1 MPKVPSSR
9 SQSFSDHKLNIA
21 NPPALSITCA
31 PCRSKKIKCD
41 SIKPTCTNCLK
52 NPERCY
58 YPAKLKPGLRPG
70 TGLEMMKRVEMLEEK
85 MELYGS
91 QLAEHESRLSSMPYS
106 VAGPSF
112 SYDNNTP
119 LSDPN
124 QQAQQHQQD
133 RLEQAYTT
141 GISPG
146 MSSRGQ
152 MPPPLHAISANLP
165 PSSQPFAYPPNPS
178 PSSAGGPVY
187 DRQSFAL
194 SSASPHVNNSVA
206 SPGSFLDPQI
216 LPPDDIVRDLI
227 TLFFTHIHPWCP
239 ILSASP
245 SDFQPPWGIVHHAIV
260 VVSLRFSR
268 DPRIT
273 TSKSAIKQQA
283 KQHVLAHAVEST
295 SVASLQALA
304 LLAVDLIGSD
314 QGPSSWGILALLT
327 RSAVH
332 LGLSRED
339 DPPPPPPSSS
349 TASTS
354 STAHALSRTSILPPP
369 GSWQED
375 ESRRR
380 LFWWVFVLDRYVC
393 CSTGWEF
400 AVPDGD
406 VGRRMPCP
414 EAVWTQP
421 EWHQTPTFASP
432 LSSLSISSSSHHHP
446 LTPLPLTSVSPLAY
460 LVEALDLLGRA
471 HTLQGEKINLGD
483 RGEVEG
489 RRGMALGVTRVV
501 RAWWEV
507 RDVAGIG
514 DVGMRLMIQA
524 IHHATLLKLNA
535 SHAYP
540 ALLPPTRSA
549 QEPFLSTCLNSA
561 RAMARLVEEG
571 REAGWERGGALF
583 VWGCWV
589 AARVLFVH
597 AFLNN
602 QKTLDDDF
610 EVIVG
615 ALKEQ
620 AEYWGLATQYVKLL
634 ERAKRKMLNS
644 RQSHPPTFSSTTN
657 SYPHTSHSK
666 HAPKGPEG
674 PEGHSSALPDA
685 IHVLLDLRR
694 TAYGAVGTNIQETPH
709 TTPPPEGLEGP
720 EGGLGFVPGYEAGH
734 GHGHGHGMHDVAMGA
749 GSGSGSDAG
758 TGRGMGQAQAQGG
771 QGQGMQGVEG
781 MDLGLDMV
789 PAWAVQPGLE
799 DLYSWFDLPA
809 GLFHGEGM

>member
-1 MPKVPSSR
+1 MPKIPSSR
-9 SQSFSDHKLNIA
+9 SQSFSDTKLNIA

-41 SIKPTCTNCLK
+41 SIKPTCANCLK
-52 NPERCY
+52 DPERCY

-124 QQAQQHQQD
+124 QQAQQQQY
-133 RLEQAYTT
+133 QIQHAYTT
-141 GISPG
+141 GVSPG

-152 MPPPLHAISANLP
+152 MPPPLHAISTNLP

-194 SSASPHVNNSVA
+194 SSASPHLNNSVA

-239 ILSASP
+239 ILSPSP

-268 DPRIT
+268 DPRMT
-273 TSKSAIKQQA
+273 TSKSSIKQKA

-295 SVASLQALA
+295 SIASLQALA

-339 DPPPPPPSSS
+339 DPPPASSS
-349 TASTS
+349 TS
-354 STAHALSRTSILPPP
+354 SSNHAHAPRAPALSRTSILPPP
-369 GSWQED
+369 GSWHED

-393 CSTGWEF
+393 CSTGWDF

-414 EAVWTQP
+414 EELWTQP
-421 EWHQTPTFASP
+421 EWHRTPTFSSP
-432 LSSLSISSSSHHHP
+432 LSSLSSSSHHHP

-489 RRGMALGVTRVV
+489 RREMALGVTRVV
-501 RAWWEV
+501 RGWWEG

-514 DVGMRLMIQA
+514 EVGMRLMIQA

-540 ALLPPTRSA
+540 ALLPATRSA
-549 QEPFLSTCLNSA
+549 QEPFLSTCLSSA

-602 QKTLDDDF
+602 HKRLDDDF

-615 ALKEQ
+615 GLKEQ

-644 RQSHPPTFSSTTN
+644 RQSHPSTSSSTTT
-657 SYPHTSHSK
+657 SHPHTSNSK
-666 HAPKGPEG
+666 HAPPEG
-674 PEGHSSALPDA
+674 GPSSALPDA

-694 TAYGAVGTNIQETPH
+694 TAYNAVGTNIQETPH
-709 TTPPPEGLEGP
+709 TTPPPEGPGP
-720 EGGLGFVPGYEAGH
+720 EGGLGFVPGYEP
-734 GHGHGHGMHDVAMGA
+734 GHGHGMEGVMGA
-749 GSGSGSDAG
+749 GAG
-758 TGRGMGQAQAQGG
+758 GGVGQGQAQAQGGQGQG

-809 GLFHGEGM
+809 GLFQGEGM

>member
-1 MPKVPSSR
+1 MPKAPSVR
-9 SQSFSDHKLNIA
+9 SQSFSDGPKPSVA
-21 NPPALSITCA
+21 APPALSITCA

-41 SIKPTCTNCLK
+41 STKPTCANCLK
-52 NPERCY
+52 NPEGCH

-70 TGLEMMKRVEMLEEK
+70 TGLEMMKRVELLEEK

-91 QLAEHESRLSSMPYS
+91 RLAEHEHRLASIPYS

-112 SYDNNTP
+112 SYDSNTP
-119 LSDPN
+119 ISDPHP
-124 QQAQQHQQD
+124 QAHQPQD
-133 RLEQAYTT
+133 QA
-141 GISPG
+141 GGHPFAPGASPG
-146 MSSRGQ
+146 MSSGRGP
-152 MPPPLHAISANLP
+152 MPPPELHAISTNL

-178 PSSAGGPVY
+178 PSSSSAAPVY

-194 SSASPHVNNSVA
+194 SSASPHINNGVA

-216 LPPDDIVRDLI
+216 LPSDDIVRDLI
-227 TLFFTHIHPWCP
+227 GLFFTHIHPWCP
-239 ILSASP
+239 ILSPSP

-260 VVSLRFSR
+260 VVALRFSR
-268 DPRIT
+268 DPRIAS
-273 TSKSAIKQQA
+273 SKSSTKQKA

-295 SVASLQALA
+295 SIASLQALA

-332 LGLSRED
+332 LGLSREE
-339 DPPPPPPSSS
+339 DP
-349 TASTS
+349 ATS
-354 STAHALSRTSILPPP
+354 SGPPHALRAPALSRTSILPPP
-369 GSWQED
+369 ASWHED

-400 AVPDGD
+400 AVPDDD
-406 VGRRMPCP
+406 VKRRMPCRD
-414 EAVWTQP
+414 ESWTQS
-421 EWHQTPTFASP
+421 EWHQTPAFSSPFSSPRRP
-432 LSSLSISSSSHHHP
+432 LS
-446 LTPLPLTSVSPLAY
+446 PLPLSSVSPLAY

-489 RRGMALGVTRVV
+489 RREMALGMTRAV
-501 RAWWEV
+501 RGWWEG
-507 RDVAGIG
+507 RDVGGIQE
-514 DVGMRLMIQA
+514 VGMRFMIQA

-540 ALLPPTRSA
+540 AVLPSTPSS

-561 RAMARLVEEG
+561 RAMARLAGEG
-571 REAGWERGGALF
+571 REAGWEKGGPLF

-602 QKTLDDDF
+602 HARPDDDF
-610 EVIVG
+610 EVIVR

-620 AEYWGLATQYVKLL
+620 AEYWDLATQYVKLL

-644 RQSHPPTFSSTTN
+644 RASHSSHSHPQAPHNDTLSNSST
-657 SYPHTSHSK
+657 
-666 HAPKGPEG
+666 
-674 PEGHSSALPDA
+674 ALPDA

-694 TAYGAVGTNIQETPH
+694 TAYSAVGTNIQETPH
-709 TTPPPEGLEGP
+709 TTPPLE
-720 EGGLGFVPGYEAGH
+720 GFVPGYEPGH
-734 GHGHGHGMHDVAMGA
+734 GHGHGDFVGHGG
-749 GSGSGSDAG
+749 G
-758 TGRGMGQAQAQGG
+758 T
-771 QGQGMQGVEG
+771 GQGMQEE
-781 MDLGLDMV
+781 MDLGLGMV

-809 GLFHGEGM
+809 GLFQGDGM